1 MSSNGSLALNSI
13 DENNVSRLYDEPE
26 WLSRIRSNSFSY
38 YKSLAY
44 ETSPLFNKYTIA
56 NVIDG
61 NDLFILVDDRKVRLA
76 DEIAQRIND
85 LKDSSSIVLLYNGI
99 KMEVVNIPDDIKA
112 DGLVIKD
119 IRDAY
124 KNKYSNIVEAILKR
138 LDPSED
144 KFLALEQALF
154 NSGYFIYV
162 PKGLELEYPITVI
175 NVLQDGVST
184 FSINIL
190 VADTSSKV
198 KVVQELYSSND
209 NNNNS
214 SSVTTNSK
222 QGYFELNI
230 ADVRENAKVELVTTQ
245 GINSNNLAYFTNRKA
260 FLAMD
265 SRFNSYLGLFGSFAS
280 RCKVDNILEG
290 TGAAAEYFNVIFANN
305 EQISD
310 VTANMIHINAN
321 TMGRILSKSIV
332 KDTARSLFKG
342 MIRIVKDAKGSESYL
357 ASHAIILNKGAK
369 ADSIPA
375 LEIETNEVK
384 ATHSAS
390 VAQIDDEQIFYMMSR
405 GMSRDDAK
413 RAIVFGFV
421 EPLLKRLSK
430 DARIYTTYLIDCKW
444 HDRPL
449 ILLSDDVMKEIWEVE
464 EESRRVE
471 ADIFEKHYKYR

>member
-1 MSSNGSLALNSI
+1 MGSDGSLALNSI
-13 DENNVSRLYDEPE
+13 DESKVSRLYDEPE
-26 WLSRIRSNSFSY
+26 WLGRIRSNSFSY
-38 YKSLAY
+38 YKSLSY

-56 NVIDG
+56 NAIDG

-85 LKDSSSIVLLYNGI
+85 LKDSSIVLLHNGI
-99 KMEVVNIPDDIKA
+99 KMEVANIPDDIKA

-119 IRDAY
+119 IKDAY
-124 KNKYSNIVEAILKR
+124 KSKYSNIVETTLKR

-175 NVLQDGVST
+175 NVLQDGAST
-184 FSINIL
+184 FSLNML
-190 VADTSSKV
+190 VVDTSSKV
-198 KVVQELYSSND
+198 KVVQELYSNND
-209 NNNNS
+209 NNS
-214 SSVTTNSK
+214 SSVTAKSK
-222 QGYFELNI
+222 QGYFELNVVDI
-230 ADVRENAKVELVTTQ
+230 RDNANVELVTTQ
-245 GINSNNLAYFTNRKA
+245 GINSSNLAYFTNRKA
-260 FLAMD
+260 FLSMD

-290 TGAAAEYFNVIFANN
+290 AGAAAEHFNVIFANN
-305 EQISD
+305 VQTFD
-310 VTANMIHINAN
+310 VTANMIHIKAN
-321 TMGRILSKSIV
+321 TMGRVLSKSIV
-332 KDTARSLFKG
+332 KDAARSLFKG

-357 ASHAIILNKGAK
+357 AGHAIILNKGAR

-390 VAQIDDEQIFYMMSR
+390 VAQIDEEQIFYMMSR

-444 HDRPL
+444 HGRPL
-449 ILLSDDVMKEIWEVE
+449 ILLSDDIMKEIWEVE